1 MNRGM
6 RILTYVGTVDL
17 GPAAKLALDFAGEAM
32 RQGNESLLVGHA
44 RGFRTPSMT
53 PLGSAA
59 EELGLPFR
67 MVQQRFWFDPG
78 ALGQIDAM
86 LTRFRPEL
94 FHSFGLP
101 GSILARRACLR
112 GIAWQA
118 VIFDFSSGERTPART
133 GWLSGRIA
141 SSMLKRAD
149 RVLIDSPALGERL
162 ARRGIRRDR
171 LVHISGSDTGPRS
184 VPLILENAKGLIGQ

>member
-1 MNRGM
+1 M
-6 RILTYVGTVDL
+6 RIMTYVGTVDL
-17 GPAAKLALDFAGEAM
+17 SPAARLALDFASEAM
-32 RQGNESLLVGHA
+32 RQGNESLLVGHV
-44 RGFRTPSMT
+44 RGLRTPSMT

-67 MVQQRFWFDPG
+67 IVQQRFWFDPG

-86 LTRFRPEL
+86 LTRFRPEV

-101 GSILARRACLR
+101 GSILARRACVR

-118 VIFDFSSGERTPART
+118 VIFDFSSGERTPARP
-133 GWLSGRIA
+133 GWLSDRIA

-149 RVLIDSPALGERL
+149 RVLIDSPPLAERL
-162 ARRGIRRDR
+162 ARRGIRRER
-171 LVHISGSDTGPRS
+171 LVHISGTDADPGS
-184 VPLILENAKGLIGQ
+184 VPLILENAKGLVEQ